1 MTNYDYMAIG
11 RKLSKADD
19 RNNTVAGLIMTTLVL
34 GGCVYLQYRLL
45 KDLKGE
51 SFTIKQKNDDLIFL
65 NNRQREIIGE
75 LQRNKQELIEQ
86 LSQTDDK
93 TS

>member
-11 RKLSKADD
+11 LKLSKADD
-19 RNNTVAGLIMTTLVL
+19 RNNTVAGLIITTLVL

-51 SFTIKQKNDDLIFL
+51 SFRIKQKNDDLIFL

>member
-1 MTNYDYMAIG
+1 MTNHDYMAIG

-19 RNNTVAGLIMTTLVL
+19 RNNTVAGLIITTLVL

-51 SFTIKQKNDDLIFL
+51 SFRIKQKNDDLSFR
-65 NNRQREIIGE
+65 NNQQREIIGE
-75 LQRNKQELIEQ
+75 LQSTMQDFMEQ
-86 LSQTDDK
+86 LSKKDNETI
-93 TS
+93 